1 MREDP
6 DAALVLAS
14 RAGDRRAFEQL
25 LARYERPVF
34 NAAYRILHHRDD
46 AADVTQT
53 AFLRAYE
60 HLDRYDPAQKFF
72 SWLYRIAINEAMDHG
87 AKRTPDPVVLESLPD
102 PGEGP
107 EGQTASAQSDARLQ
121 HALMGLAVDQRAL
134 VVLKHVQDFSYEQIA
149 EILACP
155 VKTVKSRLFTAR
167 RALRDRLL
175 AQGWVSA

>member
-1 MREDP
+1 MKEDP
-6 DAALVLAS
+6 DAVLVIAS
-14 RAGDRRAFEQL
+14 RDGNRRAFEQL

-34 NAAYRILHHRDD
+34 NAAYRILHHRED

-60 HLDRYDPAQKFF
+60 HLDRFDPTRTFF
-72 SWLYRIAINEAMDHG
+72 SWLYRIAINEAMDVSG
-87 AKRTPDPVVLESLPD
+87 RRRPESVELEVLPD
-102 PGEGP
+102 QGAGP
-107 EGQTASAQSDARLQ
+107 DAQADEAISEHRLQ
-121 HALMGLAVDQRAL
+121 AALLALNADQRAL

-149 EILACP
+149 EILDCP

-175 AQGWVSA
+175 ERGWVQA

>member
-1 MREDP
+1 MKEDP

-14 RAGDRRAFEQL
+14 REGNRQAFEQL

-34 NAAYRILHHRDD
+34 NAAFRILHHRDD

-53 AFLRAYE
+53 AFLKAYE
-60 HLDRYDPAQKFF
+60 NLDRYDASQQFF
-72 SWLYRIAINEAMDHG
+72 SWLYRIAINEAIDLVSRR
-87 AKRTPDPVVLESLPD
+87 KPDPLVLEAVADSAQGPD
-102 PGEGP
+102 GEVA
-107 EGQTASAQSDARLQ
+107 EAQSDARLQ
-121 HALMGLAVDQRAL
+121 RALMGLEAEQRAL

-149 EILACP
+149 QILDCP

-175 AQGWVSA
+175 AQGWVAA

>member
-1 MREDP
+1 MKEDP

-14 RAGDRRAFEQL
+14 RTGNRQAFEQL

-34 NAAYRILHHRDD
+34 NAAYRILHHRED

-60 HLDRYDPAQKFF
+60 HLDGFDPSRTFF
-72 SWLYRIAINEAMDHG
+72 SWLYRIAINEAMDVSG
-87 AKRTPDPVVLESLPD
+87 RRKPDGGELDLLPD
-102 PGEGP
+102 QAAGP
-107 EGQTASAQSDARLQ
+107 EAQAEDAHSELRLQ
-121 HALMGLAVDQRAL
+121 GALLALNADQRAL

-149 EILACP
+149 DILDCP

-175 AQGWVSA
+175 ERGWVQA